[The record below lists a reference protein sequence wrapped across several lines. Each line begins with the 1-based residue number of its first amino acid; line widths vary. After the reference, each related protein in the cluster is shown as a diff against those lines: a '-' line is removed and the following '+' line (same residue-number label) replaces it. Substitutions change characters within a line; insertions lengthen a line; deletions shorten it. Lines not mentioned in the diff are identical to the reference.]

1 MAGRA
6 TTPTALTTATT
17 RGRRE
22 SAVSVTGRVVIETS
36 PRLRAALLE
45 AIRTHSNPV
54 LTVDVSGV
62 SYLDTSGVATLL
74 EASRLARAHGVR
86 LRVLG
91 LAGEPEMLAR
101 VLEMEHIFPALGSD
115 VEFR

>member
-1 MAGRA
+1 MV
-6 TTPTALTTATT
+6 PSALEIATT
-17 RGRRE
+17 RGRPE
-22 SAVSVTGRVVIETS
+22 SRVSVSGRVVIDTS
-36 PRLRAALLE
+36 PRLRAALLD
-45 AIRTHSNPV
+45 AIRKPLSSV
-54 LTVDVSGV
+54 LVVDMSGV

-74 EASRLARAHGVR
+74 EASRLARAHACR

-101 VLEMEHIFPALGSD
+101 VLEMDRIFLAVGSE

>member
-1 MAGRA
+1 MLNALTIA
-6 TTPTALTTATT
+6 TTW
-17 RGRRE
+17 GRPE
-22 SAVSVTGRVVIETS
+22 SKVSVSGRVVIDTS
-36 PRLRAALLE
+36 PRLRAALLQ
-45 AIRTHSNPV
+45 AIRKRFSPV
-54 LTVDVSGV
+54 IVVDMSDV

-74 EASRLARAHGVR
+74 EASRLARAHACR

-101 VLEMEHIFPALGSD
+101 VLEMDRIFLALGSE